1 MYIPKGPPLD
11 RRLTTIVAAD
21 LVGYSRLM
29 AADEEGTIARLQ
41 GLLADVIRPEIA
53 NHDGRVVKTMGDGLL
68 VEFPSTVA
76 ALKSTL
82 AIQTRVARSEAD
94 TGEDRRMAFRVGIN
108 LGDVVIDGD
117 DILGDGVNIAAR
129 LESLAPPGGIC
140 VSRAVYEQVKGKVR
154 AGYTD
159 LGPQQVKNIPD
170 PVEVWRVEIDGVQA
184 VAAKPA
190 QPAKRPSIV
199 VLPFDNMSSDPEQD
213 YLADG
218 IVEDVT
224 TELSRFRTLFVI
236 ARNSA
241 FAYKGISKDVRE
253 IARDLDVN
261 YIVEGSVR
269 RAGNRLRITAQ
280 LIEAATGNHIWAER
294 WDRTMDDL
302 FDVQDEMTSAIVSG
316 VEPEL
321 GAHERN
327 LVRRKPTANLTAWEL
342 YQRGVTERVKSTDA
356 GLAEARALF
365 QRALELDPDFAL
377 ANAMLA
383 YTYWLTVASA
393 RSADPTSDITKG
405 IACARLAIEM
415 DDREEMAH
423 VARGL
428 LLATVGD
435 ETEAMS
441 CIETALA
448 LNPNNASCHNGMSLV
463 CLFQKSPD
471 GARMEQSA
479 RTAIRLSP
487 RDPRAFTFQFMA
499 GVGESVKNNFRTSEG
514 VIQSYRDACTHPNTD
529 WFVYLAAAT
538 AFVNI
543 GEADQARTYLNKAL
557 ARKTDLTMETYRT
570 AFVFPAWPEWFE
582 HNRADLEKL
591 VELGLPRD

>member
-1 MYIPKGPPLD
+1 LD

-29 AADEEGTIARLQ
+29 AANEEGTIARLQ
-41 GLLADVIRPEIA
+41 GLLKDVIRPEIA

-82 AIQTRVARSEAD
+82 AIQTRVAQSEAETD
-94 TGEDRRMAFRVGIN
+94 EDRRMRFRVGIN

-140 VSRAVYEQVKGKVR
+140 VSRAVYEQVKGKVS

-159 LGPQQVKNIPD
+159 LGPQLVKNIPD
-170 PVEVWRVEIDGVQA
+170 PVEVWRVEVDGVQA
-184 VAAKPA
+184 VTAKPA

-241 FAYKGISKDVRE
+241 FSYKGAAKDVRE
-253 IARDLDVN
+253 IARELEVN
-261 YIVEGSVR
+261 YVVEGSVR

-294 WDRTMDDL
+294 WDRTMEDL
-302 FDVQDEMTSAIVSG
+302 FDVQDELTSAIVSG

-321 GAHERN
+321 GAHERAV
-327 LVRRKPTANLTAWEL
+327 VRQKPTDNMTAWEL
-342 YQRGVTERVKSTDA
+342 CQRGYFEFVKYTGYGDKSAFDLYHQAIAVDPEFALPQAYLGRWYWVQVIVGRSDDVPGDLRA
-356 GLAEARALF
+356 GLEHATRAITLDD
-365 QRALELDPDFAL
+365 RLELGHVSQGV
-377 ANAMLA
+377 MLA
-383 YTYWLTVASA
+383 LSG
-393 RSADPTSDITKG
+393 READATQ
-405 IACARLAIEM
+405 AL
-415 DDREEMAH
+415 DRAEQ
-423 VARGL
+423 
-428 LLATVGD
+428 
-435 ETEAMS
+435 
-441 CIETALA
+441 
-448 LNPNNASCHNGMSLV
+448 LNPNNAIMHFARAHACML
-463 CLFQKSPD
+463 QQDPD
-471 GARMEQSA
+471 TYRMEDAARM
-479 RTAIRLSP
+479 AIRLSP
-487 RDPRAFTFQFMA
+487 KDPLAWGFWFQLANALFIRDFDLSNPATREAYENAGRYPNADYIAFMALALGDADAGRLEDAARYLGLAMTRYPSLSLAQWTSAFQFP
-499 GVGESVKNNFRTSEG
+499 V
-514 VIQSYRDACTHPNTD
+514 
-529 WFVYLAAAT
+529 
-538 AFVNI
+538 
-543 GEADQARTYLNKAL
+543 
-557 ARKTDLTMETYRT
+557 ARKFNEAWESALET
-570 AFVFPAWPEWFE
+570 
-582 HNRADLEKL
+582 L
-591 VELGLPRD
+591 VELGLPRE